1 MNDYDKRYHSDPLYR
16 AESDKRRVNKEIRQL
31 EQSILSSCKSLS
43 SKGQRLDELEMK
55 RRHIEIKLENLKRE
69 IK

>member
-16 AESDKRRVNKEIRQL
+16 AESDKRRINKEIRKL
-31 EQSILSSCKSLS
+31 EKSILSSCKSLS
-43 SKGQRLDELEMK
+43 SKGQRLDDLEIE
-55 RRHIEIKLENLKRE
+55 RRLIDINLENLKEE